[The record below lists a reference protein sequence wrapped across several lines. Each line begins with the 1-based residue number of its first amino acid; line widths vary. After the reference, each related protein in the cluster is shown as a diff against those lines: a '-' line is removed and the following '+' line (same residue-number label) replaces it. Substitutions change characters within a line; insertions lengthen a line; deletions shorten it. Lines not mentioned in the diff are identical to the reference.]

1 MKASIITIGNSKGI
15 RIPKPLLEE
24 SGLVGAVELKAVKGE
39 IRIVPAPRTT
49 KTKKELNEEYVLSL
63 SGLSEWGTPDE
74 DRAWEHL
81 Q

>member
-24 SGLVGAVELKAVKGE
+24 SGLSGNVEIKALRGE
-39 IRIVPAPRTT
+39 IKIIAAKPERNISETM
-49 KTKKELNEEYVLSL
+49 L
-63 SGLSEWGTPDE
+63 LSEKVLARDWLRPEE
-74 DRAWEHL
+74 DKAWASL